1 MFSLTNPWILV
12 GIFSVVI
19 SSYFYGH
26 HQVIEFR
33 GEATADPH
41 YQSRCREKIRCML
54 SDPYRKP
61 TQVGG

>member
-1 MFSLTNPWILV
+1 MME
-12 GIFSVVI
+12 G
-19 SSYFYGH
+19 

-41 YQSRCREKIRCML
+41 GWKLCREKPLCML
-54 SDPYRKP
+54 RNPYRKP